1 MAAVATNE
9 KVSPKGGITMVK
21 KVFFLTVL
29 ALFAAA
35 SLGWT
40 SGEKGTGAEEAGG
53 GKEKFK
59 GEITI
64 GGLLPLSGDLAV
76 YGQTVQKGITLAVEQ
91 LNEAGGP
98 LGMQLKVVF
107 RDTQTD
113 PTALRDSAEKLV
125 NVDKV
130 PAIVGPMIRSDV
142 ATPVAAPNHVVLI
155 SPSNTPTWVTTLDD
169 DDYTFRTTASDAI
182 QGKVLGK
189 LAWDRGYR
197 TAAVLYINDPYGGG
211 LAEST
216 KEWFEKSGGKV
227 LGMAAYDPASVAYK
241 MQLKELAKGNPDV
254 LVLIGYP
261 ESGIVIIRQ
270 ALSDGL
276 FDQFLFPDGMQS
288 EQIIDSIGGDYLE
301 GMYGTGPGAA
311 DTQSYKNY
319 LAAYEKRFGEKPA
332 TAYTENAYDGVVIIA
347 LAIQAAGMD
356 AFKADPG
363 KAVRDNLRKVSN
375 PPGEKVTASVEGFR
389 KAFRLIGEGKDID
402 YEGAAGSIDFDKFGD
417 TVTPILIWK
426 IENNT
431 IVPVESVI
439 SE

>member
-1 MAAVATNE
+1 MCKKILLFSVVFIFVLSSLLWAGGAKESSEME
-9 KVSPKGGITMVK
+9 K
-21 KVFFLTVL
+21 
-29 ALFAAA
+29 
-35 SLGWT
+35 
-40 SGEKGTGAEEAGG
+40 SGEVKEEFAG
-53 GKEKFK
+53 KV
-59 GEITI
+59 TI

-76 YGQTVQKGITLAVEQ
+76 YGQTVQKGISLAVKQ

-98 LGMQLKVVF
+98 MGMELKVVF
-107 RDTQTD
+107 RDSQTD

-130 PAIVGPMIRSDV
+130 PAVVGPMIRSDV

-155 SPSNTPTWVTTLDD
+155 SPSNTPTWVTTLED

-189 LAWDRGYR
+189 LAWDRGYK
-197 TAAVLYINDPYGGG
+197 TASILYINDPYGGG

-216 KEWFEKSGGKV
+216 EEWFIKSGGKV
-227 LGMAAYDPASVAYK
+227 FGVAAYDPGTVAYK

-254 LVLIGYP
+254 LILIGYP

-288 EQIIDSIGGDYLE
+288 EQIIESVGGGYLE

-319 LAAYEKRFGEKPA
+319 LEAFEKEYGGKPE
-332 TAYTENAYDGVVIIA
+332 TAYSENAYDGAIVIA

-356 AFKADPG
+356 AFNADPG
-363 KAVRDNLRKVSN
+363 KAIRDNLRKIAN
-375 PPGEKVTASVEGFR
+375 PPGEKVTASVEGFK
-389 KAFRLIGEGKDID
+389 KAFQLLKEGKDID
-402 YEGAAGSIDFDKFGD
+402 YEGAAGSIDFDEYGD

-426 IENNT
+426 IEGNE
-431 IVPVESVI
+431 IVPVESVMA
-439 SE
+439 E

>member
-1 MAAVATNE
+1 MLKKILFLFLASCFLLPSILWAAGSKEGVEAE
-9 KVSPKGGITMVK
+9 KP
-21 KVFFLTVL
+21 
-29 ALFAAA
+29 
-35 SLGWT
+35 
-40 SGEKGTGAEEAGG
+40 GEV
-53 GKEKFK
+53 
-59 GEITI
+59 TI

-76 YGQTVQKGITLAVEQ
+76 YGQEVQKGVSLAVKQ
-91 LNEAGGP
+91 LNAAGGP
-98 LGMQLKVVF
+98 LGMKLKVVF

-113 PTALRDSAEKLV
+113 PTALRDAAEKLV

-130 PAIVGPMIRSDV
+130 PAVVGPMIRSDV

-189 LAWDRGYR
+189 LAWERGYR
-197 TAAVLYINDPYGGG
+197 TASILYINDPYGGG

-227 LGMAAYDPASVAYK
+227 LGIAAYDPGNVAYK

-270 ALSDGL
+270 ALSDSL

-288 EQIIDSIGGDYLE
+288 EQIIESVGGGYLE

-311 DTQSYKNY
+311 DTLSYKNY
-319 LAAYEKRFGEKPA
+319 LQAFEEEYGAKPA
-332 TAYTENAYDGVVIIA
+332 TAYTENAYDGVVVIA
-347 LAIQAAGMD
+347 LAIQAAGMK

-363 KAVRDNLRKVSN
+363 KAIRDNLRKIAN
-375 PPGEKVTASVEGFR
+375 PPGEKVTASIDGFK
-389 KAFRLIGEGKDID
+389 KAFELLKEGKDID
-402 YEGAAGSIDFDKFGD
+402 YEGAAGSIDFDEHGD
-417 TVTPILIWK
+417 TVTPILVWK
-426 IENNT
+426 IEGT
-431 IVPVESVI
+431 EIVPVRSVV

>member
-1 MAAVATNE
+1 VLFASGDRE
-9 KVSPKGGITMVK
+9 KVSEEV
-21 KVFFLTVL
+21 TV
-29 ALFAAA
+29 
-35 SLGWT
+35 
-40 SGEKGTGAEEAGG
+40 
-53 GKEKFK
+53 
-59 GEITI
+59 

-76 YGQTVQKGITLAVEQ
+76 YGQTVQKGINLAVKQ
-91 LNEAGGP
+91 INQAGGP
-98 LGMQLKVVF
+98 LGMELNVVF

-142 ATPVAAPNHVVLI
+142 ATPVTAPNHVVII
-155 SPSNTPTWVTTLDD
+155 SPSNTPTWVTELDD

-182 QGKVLGK
+182 QGQVLGR
-189 LAWDRGYR
+189 LAWEVGYR
-197 TAAVLYINDPYGGG
+197 KASILYINDPYGGG

-216 KEWFEKSGGKV
+216 KDWFEKSGGRV
-227 LGMAAYDPASVAYK
+227 LGMAAYDPGSVAYK

-288 EQIIDSIGGDYLE
+288 EQIIDSVGGDYLE

-319 LAAYEKRFGEKPA
+319 LEAYEAEYGEKPA
-332 TAYTENAYDGVVIIA
+332 TAYTENAYDGLVIIA
-347 LAIQAAGMD
+347 LAIQAAGAE
-356 AFKADPG
+356 AFAADPG
-363 KAVRDNLRKVSN
+363 KAIRDNLRKVSN
-375 PPGEKVTASVEGFR
+375 PPGEKITASVDGFR
-389 KAFRLIGEGKDID
+389 KAFELLSEGKDID
-402 YEGAAGSIDFDKFGD
+402 YEGAAGSIDFDEYGD
-417 TVTPILIWK
+417 TVTPILVWK
-426 IENNT
+426 IEGNT
-431 IVPVESVI
+431 IVPVQSVVI
-439 SE
+439 E

>member
-1 MAAVATNE
+1 ME
-9 KVSPKGGITMVK
+9 KKN
-21 KVFFLTVL
+21 VFFLSALILLSACV
-29 ALFAAA
+29 LFA
-35 SLGWT
+35 G
-40 SGEKGTGAEEAGG
+40 GEKEKVTEEV
-53 GKEKFK
+53 
-59 GEITI
+59 TI

-76 YGQTVQKGITLAVEQ
+76 YGQTVQKGINLAMKQ
-91 LNEAGGP
+91 INQAGGP
-98 LGMQLKVVF
+98 LGMELKVVF

-142 ATPVAAPNHVVLI
+142 ATPVTAPNHVVII
-155 SPSNTPTWVTTLDD
+155 SPSNTPTWVTELDD

-182 QGKVLGK
+182 QGQVLGR
-189 LAWDRGYR
+189 LAWEVGYR
-197 TAAVLYINDPYGGG
+197 RASILYINDPYGGG

-227 LGMAAYDPASVAYK
+227 LGMAAYDPGSVAYK
-241 MQLKELAKGNPDV
+241 MQLMELAKGNPDV

-288 EQIIDSIGGDYLE
+288 EQIIDSVGGDYLE

-319 LAAYEKRFGEKPA
+319 LEAYEAEYGEKPA
-332 TAYTENAYDGVVIIA
+332 TAYTENAYDGLVIIA
-347 LAIQAAGMD
+347 LAIHAAGME

-363 KAVRDNLRKVSN
+363 KAIRDNLRKVAN
-375 PPGEKVTASVEGFR
+375 PPGEKITASVDGFR
-389 KAFRLIGEGKDID
+389 KAFQLISEGRDID
-402 YEGAAGSIDFDKFGD
+402 YEGAAGSIDFDKYGD
-417 TVTPILIWK
+417 TVTPILVWK
-426 IENNT
+426 IEGNT
-431 IVPVESVI
+431 IVPVQSVVI
-439 SE
+439 E

>member
-1 MAAVATNE
+1 
-9 KVSPKGGITMVK
+9 MVK

-29 ALFAAA
+29 ALFTAA
-35 SLGWT
+35 SLGWA
-40 SGEKGTGAEEAGG
+40 SGEKGTGAEKAGG

-227 LGMAAYDPASVAYK
+227 LGMAAYDPGSVAYK
-241 MQLKELAKGNPDV
+241 MQLKELAKGKPDV

-276 FDQFLFPDGMQS
+276 FNQFLFPDGMQS

-347 LAIQAAGMD
+347 LAIQAAGKD

-363 KAVRDNLRKVSN
+363 KAIRDNLRKVSN

-389 KAFRLIGEGKDID
+389 KAFQLIAEGKDID

-431 IVPVESVI
+431 IVPVESVLA
-439 SE
+439 E

>member
-1 MAAVATNE
+1 MGKKFLFFSIVCIFMLATLLWAEGTKESAEAE
-9 KVSPKGGITMVK
+9 KVSEV
-21 KVFFLTVL
+21 
-29 ALFAAA
+29 
-35 SLGWT
+35 
-40 SGEKGTGAEEAGG
+40 
-53 GKEKFK
+53 
-59 GEITI
+59 TI

-76 YGQTVQKGITLAVEQ
+76 YGQSVQKGINLAVKQ

-98 LGMQLKVVF
+98 LGMELNVVF

-113 PTALRDSAEKLV
+113 PTALRDGAEKLV

-130 PAIVGPMIRSDV
+130 PAMVGPMIRSDV
-142 ATPVAAPNHVVLI
+142 ATPVAAPNHVVII
-155 SPSNTPTWVTTLDD
+155 SPSNTPTWVTTLED

-182 QGKVLGK
+182 QGKVLGE
-189 LAWDRGYR
+189 LAWDRGYK
-197 TAAVLYINDPYGGG
+197 TSSILYINDPYGGG

-216 KEWFEKSGGKV
+216 KEWFEKAGGKV
-227 LGMAAYDPASVAYK
+227 LGIAAYDPGAVAYK
-241 MQLKELAKGNPDV
+241 MQLKELAKGDPDV

-288 EQIIDSIGGDYLE
+288 EQIIESVGGGYLE

-319 LAAYEKRFGEKPA
+319 LDAFEKEYGEKPE
-332 TAYTENAYDGVVIIA
+332 TAYTENSYDGVVVIA

-356 AFKADPG
+356 AFNADPG
-363 KAVRDNLRKVSN
+363 KAIRDNLRKIAN

-389 KAFRLIGEGKDID
+389 KAFQLLKEGKDID
-402 YEGAAGSIDFDKFGD
+402 YEGAAGSIDFDEYGD

-426 IENNT
+426 IEGEE
-431 IVPVESVI
+431 IVPVKSVVT
-439 SE
+439 E

>member
-1 MAAVATNE
+1 MN
-9 KVSPKGGITMVK
+9 K
-21 KVFFLTVL
+21 KVFYMAVLILFLI
-29 ALFAAA
+29 AAVSWA
-35 SLGWT
+35 GS
-40 SGEKGTGAEEAGG
+40 EKGAEAEKPAGM
-53 GKEKFK
+53 KEEFK

-76 YGQTVQKGITLAVEQ
+76 YGQTVQKGIQLAVDQ
-91 LNEAGGP
+91 INEAGGP
-98 LGMQLKVVF
+98 LGMKLKVVF

-130 PAIVGPMIRSDV
+130 PAVVGPMIRSDV

-189 LAWDRGYR
+189 LAWERGYK
-197 TAAVLYINDPYGGG
+197 TAAILYIND
-211 LAEST
+211 
-216 KEWFEKSGGKV
+216 
-227 LGMAAYDPASVAYK
+227 AAYDPGSVAYK
-241 MQLKELAKGNPDV
+241 MQLKELAKGDPDV

-288 EQIIDSIGGDYLE
+288 EQIIDSIGGDFLE

-319 LAAYEKRFGEKPA
+319 LESYEDRYKEKPA
-332 TAYTENAYDGVVIIA
+332 TAYTENAYDGVVVIA
-347 LAIQAAGMD
+347 LAIEAAGMD

-363 KAVRDNLRKVSN
+363 KAVRDNLRKVAN
-375 PPGEKVTASVEGFR
+375 PPGEKISASVEGFN
-389 KAFRLIGEGKDID
+389 KAFELIRQGEDID
-402 YEGAAGSIDFDKFGD
+402 YEGAAGSIDFDEYGD
-417 TVTPILIWK
+417 TVTPILVWK

-431 IVPVESVI
+431 IVPVESVLAD
-439 SE
+439 

>member
-1 MAAVATNE
+1 MN
-9 KVSPKGGITMVK
+9 K
-21 KVFFLTVL
+21 KVFYMAVL
-29 ALFAAA
+29 ILFFIAAVSWA
-35 SLGWT
+35 GS
-40 SGEKGTGAEEAGG
+40 EKGAEAEKPAGM
-53 GKEKFK
+53 KEEFK

-76 YGQTVQKGITLAVEQ
+76 YGQTVQKGIQLAVDQ
-91 LNEAGGP
+91 INEAGGP
-98 LGMQLKVVF
+98 LGMKLKVVF

-130 PAIVGPMIRSDV
+130 PAVVGPMIRSDV

-189 LAWDRGYR
+189 LTWERGYK
-197 TAAVLYINDPYGGG
+197 TAAILYINDPYGGG

-216 KEWFEKSGGKV
+216 KDWFEKSGGKV
-227 LGMAAYDPASVAYK
+227 LGMAAYDPGSVAYK
-241 MQLKELAKGNPDV
+241 MQLKELAKGDPDV

-288 EQIIDSIGGDYLE
+288 EQIIDSIGGDFLE

-319 LAAYEKRFGEKPA
+319 LESYEDRYNEKPA
-332 TAYTENAYDGVVIIA
+332 TAYTENAYDGVVVIA
-347 LAIQAAGMD
+347 LAIEAAGMD

-363 KAVRDNLRKVSN
+363 KAVRDNLRKVAN
-375 PPGEKVTASVEGFR
+375 PPGEKISASVEGFN
-389 KAFRLIGEGKDID
+389 KAFELIRQGKDID
-402 YEGAAGSIDFDKFGD
+402 YEGAAGSIDFDEYGD
-417 TVTPILIWK
+417 TVTPILVWK

-431 IVPVESVI
+431 IVPVESVLAD
-439 SE
+439 